1 MSKRA
6 ITAVSFLVRFLI
18 AALAV
23 TVIAWGISAPIRTAT
38 LLFLSML
45 PSILAAA
52 CLDGM
57 GYIAGIG
64 RIMVVALVL
73 LLCVV
78 PAWVLLTDAAPI
90 FSLAVGVTAVVA
102 SEAVALK
109 PGEDQFSNKTR

>member
-6 ITAVSFLVRFLI
+6 ITSVSFLVRCLI
-18 AALAV
+18 AALAA
-23 TVIAWGISAPIRTAT
+23 TVIAWGISAPIRIAT

-45 PSILAAA
+45 PSILVAA

-64 RIMVVALVL
+64 RIMAVSLVL

-78 PAWVLLTDAAPI
+78 PAWVLITDAAPI
-90 FSLAVGVTAVVA
+90 FSLAVGVIAVAA
-102 SEAVALK
+102 SEAVVLRPTQDSSA
-109 PGEDQFSNKTR
+109 NKSR